1 MSTKTP
7 DSSRPAPKKGGAGSG
22 SRQGVS
28 ARKPAAGAASK
39 QRPSGARPSQGQRP
53 QGSRPQT
60 QRPPSSRPTAGN
72 GRPASA
78 GQRPLVRPAPR
89 SKVRR
94 AHLTVA
100 KIDLWSIAKLTFLL
114 SVAVGIATV
123 VATVILWLVFEV
135 TGFFNT
141 VNQVLSMLSSAGNA
155 VDVTD
160 YLSMG
165 QVAIYA
171 TVLSVINV
179 ILLTLLTI
187 IAGFLYNVAAKL
199 VGGIGVTLT
208 DD

>member
-1 MSTKTP
+1 M
-7 DSSRPAPKKGGAGSG
+7 
-22 SRQGVS
+22 
-28 ARKPAAGAASK
+28 
-39 QRPSGARPSQGQRP
+39 
-53 QGSRPQT
+53 
-60 QRPPSSRPTAGN
+60 
-72 GRPASA
+72 
-78 GQRPLVRPAPR
+78 
-89 SKVRR
+89 RR

-114 SVAVGIATV
+114 SVAVGIVTV

-141 VNQVLSMLSSAGNA
+141 LNEALSMLSSAGNP

-171 TVLSVINV
+171 TIISVINV
-179 ILLTLLTI
+179 ILLTLLAI